1 MSRRILAA
9 LLAAAALTAAPAP
22 ACAQTARDASNVA
35 STWSEADI
43 RASRVAGAAT
53 LAAVDRPGQA
63 GDPESLLL
71 VVEAGDRHVSVVE
84 GERFERVH
92 RFALAGAPQGEP
104 AFTPDGRFAFFGTL
118 DGWIAKFDLR
128 EFAVVARV
136 RAGLELSGIAV
147 SGDGRWVMAANRLPH
162 TLALFDA
169 DLGLAR
175 VYPATSADGARS
187 SPVVAVRA
195 APARSS
201 FIVALGEIP
210 ELWEIS
216 YDPRAEDI
224 YDGMVH
230 DFRMGEGVP
239 RRGFLGIRR
248 TTLPAPLGGF
258 VFDRAY
264 AEAIGS
270 ARASAGGEPAVEVVN
285 LDVRRR
291 VATLPVSGFA
301 DPASATR
308 FTWRDVVVL
317 AFPGAAQAA
326 IHVVDMKDW
335 RPIRSIPVTGNGRFV
350 TSHARTPHVW
360 AGSAAGDVLT
370 IIDKAT
376 LEPVGELRPS
386 GGPPGH
392 VGFTRDGRHALV
404 SLSGI
409 DGALVVYDAQTLT
422 EIARLPMRGPS
433 GSYSVGNRVIGAGR
447 MPR

>member
-1 MSRRILAA
+1 MSRRFLAA
-9 LLAAAALTAAPAP
+9 LLAVAASIVVPAP
-22 ACAQTARDASNVA
+22 SSAQAGRDPASAA
-35 STWSEADI
+35 SAWSEADI
-43 RASRVAGAAT
+43 RASQVAGSAAGT
-53 LAAVDRPGQA
+53 PAGRPGQA
-63 GDPESLLL
+63 HDPQTLLL
-71 VVEAGDRHVSVVE
+71 VVEAGDRHVSLVD

-92 RFALAGAPQGEP
+92 RFALPGTPHGEP
-104 AFTPDGRFAFFGTL
+104 KFTPDGRFAFFGTRE
-118 DGWIAKFDLR
+118 GWIAKFDLR
-128 EFAVVARV
+128 EFAMVAQV
-136 RAGLELSGIAV
+136 RAGLELADIEV
-147 SGDGRWVMAANRLPH
+147 SGDGKWVMAGNRLPH

-175 VYPATSADGARS
+175 VYPAASADGARS
-187 SPVVAVRA
+187 SPVAAIHA

-216 YDPRAEDI
+216 YDPRVEDI

-248 TTLPAPLGGF
+248 TTLPAPLADF

-270 ARASAGGEPAVEVVN
+270 TRAGAGGEPAVEVVN

-301 DPASATR
+301 HPASATR
-308 FTWRDVVVL
+308 FTWRDSVVL

-335 RPIRSIPVTGNGRFV
+335 RAIRSIPIAGNGRFV
-350 TSHARTPHVW
+350 ASHARTPYAW
-360 AGSAAGDVLT
+360 AGSAAGDALT

-376 LEPVGELRPS
+376 LEAVGELRPS
-386 GGPPGH
+386 GGTPGH

-404 SLSGI
+404 SLSEI
-409 DGALVVYDAQTLT
+409 DGALLVHDARTLA
-422 EIARLPMRGPS
+422 EVARLPMRAPS
-433 GSYSVGNRVIGAGR
+433 GSYSVGDRVFGAGGA
-447 MPR
+447 PR